1 VLGVY
6 LAFYVDVATKAEIY
20 RLIRSIA
27 ASGKAVLVVS
37 SDLEEVM
44 EIGDRILAIRQ
55 GQMVAE
61 FRNQALDPA
70 LVIDAITHG
79 QAA

>member
-1 VLGVY
+1 M
-6 LAFYVDVATKAEIY
+6 
-20 RLIRSIA
+20 IRNMA
-27 ASGKAVLVVS
+27 ASGKGVLVVS

-44 EIGDRILAIRQ
+44 EIGDRILALRQ
-55 GQMVAE
+55 GRIVTE
-61 FRNQALDPA
+61 FRNHALDPA